1 MSSLSNNELFTTTC
15 WTRSSIQIYE
25 KKKICHPLNR
35 RSCEIFH
42 AWPLSPTP
50 FIFLSFSLAFHC
62 ISIFLISS
70 KQIVLPSFPNIFP
83 QKRFLAMCLQS
94 FLGSLHGIISRGGI
108 CISKTFFV
116 PSSERNVTVSRKY
129 SSEFPN
135 FLRIKRF
142 NVQITQ
148 TNKYN
153 NDNERMEKNIQ
164 LNYKI
169 SRHVF
174 V

>member
-70 KQIVLPSFPNIFP
+70 KQIFFTFVPEYFPAETIFSNVFT
-83 QKRFLAMCLQS
+83 KFSR
-94 FLGSLHGIISRGGI
+94 ISPRNN
-108 CISKTFFV
+108 ISKE
-116 PSSERNVTVSRKY
+116 SVSVKPFSFHRA
-129 SSEFPN
+129 
-135 FLRIKRF
+135 
-142 NVQITQ
+142 
-148 TNKYN
+148 
-153 NDNERMEKNIQ
+153 NETSRENIQ
-164 LNYKI
+164 ANFQISFVSNVSMYK
-169 SRHVF
+169 
-174 V
+174 